1 MVAFIVVSYNEADT
15 IVRTLNS
22 IKYQIDNY
30 AKGRDI
36 QLIIADD
43 CSTDGTADV
52 AARWL
57 DDNGELFKSV
67 KILPAEKNVGTCKN
81 LGKAFREL
89 DTEYF
94 LVIAGDDA
102 ISKHDLFRKLN
113 LLDDCDILLN
123 GKLLFDADKLTII
136 RNRKK
141 YLDTTMQ
148 SCEGY
153 GFMRL
158 ISGVGCP
165 IQNGAIYKRS
175 LITEDV
181 LQYMERFRLLD
192 DRTRYHVIL
201 RKQKLKVKY
210 DNEPILIYGVS
221 NRSVTSVDGGHLSG
235 MAKDLDD
242 FYKVQAYGLLYK
254 GFGHKVDELPLKNIT
269 LTIVRHTYPRDML
282 KMLRD
287 SGIVINKVHPGIYR
301 FECKPFIPVQLVVS
315 SQLPLGEYDGLRL
328 IAKGATVEDIINYAE
343 KAIAS
348 GNERIKANAGTVID
362 VCLAVNKNLGEVKE
376 MYEAVR
382 EVFKDAFAKERQ
394 EGIQVGSDTEK
405 KRVAVDMLKK
415 NLPFQLIKEIS
426 KLSEDVIRN
435 LATSPELAV

>member
-242 FYKVQAYGLLYK
+242 FYKVQIA
-254 GFGHKVDELPLKNIT
+254 
-269 LTIVRHTYPRDML
+269 
-282 KMLRD
+282 D
-287 SGIVINKVHPGIYR
+287 SGNPISRGYLKYKRFISRYRKRSKIYYLDPYYVLMAFKLLFGYGKIQR
-301 FECKPFIPVQLVVS
+301 CTNELLDKYADENE
-315 SQLPLGEYDGLRL
+315 EYLRTL
-328 IAKGATVEDIINYAE
+328 
-343 KAIAS
+343 
-348 GNERIKANAGTVID
+348 
-362 VCLAVNKNLGEVKE
+362 
-376 MYEAVR
+376 
-382 EVFKDAFAKERQ
+382 
-394 EGIQVGSDTEK
+394 
-405 KRVAVDMLKK
+405 
-415 NLPFQLIKEIS
+415 
-426 KLSEDVIRN
+426 
-435 LATSPELAV
+435 